1 MLKNGKMFVR
11 IEYLRENEKS
21 DSRVKEWGNVCLSRG
36 KEWEDVRTSRALTRG
51 CIVRVPVF
59 ENGKTAVRIEYLR

>member
-1 MLKNGKMFVR
+1 MGKCSYVSSTYERMRNRIPVLKNGIMFVR

-36 KEWEDVRTSRALTRG
+36 KNGKMVVRREHSREDV
-51 CIVRVPVF
+51 
-59 ENGKTAVRIEYLR
+59 